1 MTRTALVTTAL
12 PYANGLLHLGHL
24 VGYIQAD
31 IWVRARRM
39 SGGKAWFVCAD
50 DTHGTPIML
59 AAEKAGVPP
68 ETFIASIQAS
78 HERDF
83 AAFGVA
89 FDHYD
94 STNSAANKAL
104 TEQFYLKLEAAGHIS
119 RRSVAQF
126 YDPAKGMFLPDRY
139 VKGICPNCGSPDQ
152 YGDNCEVCGATYA
165 PTDLKEPRSVISGA
179 TPEMRDSEHFF
190 FEVGHFDG
198 FLREWLA
205 GDVALPGVKAKL
217 GEWLNAEGGL
227 RAWDISRDAPYFG
240 FEIPG
245 QPGKYFYVW
254 LDAPIGYLSSFQ
266 MLCQR
271 TGEDFEAHLRAG
283 TSTELHHFI
292 GKDIVN
298 FHGLFWPAVL
308 HGSGHR
314 APTRL
319 HVNGYLT
326 VDGAKM
332 SKSRGTFVMART
344 FLDAGLE
351 PEALRYYY
359 AAKSGGG
366 VDDLD
371 LNLGDFIARVNA
383 DLVNKFVN
391 LASRCAGF
399 ISKRFDGQL
408 AAQLPDAAQYQRF
421 VEGLAPIREA
431 YERNDPAAAIRLT
444 MALADEANRYIDD
457 VKPWVVSSAVESQL
471 VEELLASH
479 FEGDGWTVTYPAAN
493 SHDYD
498 LLITKHDAKTAV
510 EYKHR
515 KASVADAK
523 KLLASLDYGLFHKA
537 MLIVNSPVST
547 SVELEE
553 LLAENSNLKII
564 YRPDIERILGPDFD
578 KPHADRSIS
587 EKEAELQATCTQGL
601 NLFRVLVTALKP
613 VLPAT
618 AAQAEAF
625 LAAPVNDWTDLVQPL
640 LGHRITEYTPLFTRI
655 DPKKIDAMIDASKD
669 TLQPAA
675 AAAPAA
681 KTEAVKPAAPAPAK
695 DEAKSADAPATI
707 GIDDFAKLDLRIGKV
722 LVCEFVEG
730 SDKLLRFE
738 LDAGDLGKRQIFS
751 GIRGSYAEPEK
762 LVGRSVVFIANLAP
776 RKMRF
781 GLSEGMILS
790 AGFDGGA
797 LALLDADSGAQP
809 GMPVR

>member
-12 PYANGLLHLGHL
+12 PYANGPLHLGHL

-39 SGGKAWFVCAD
+39 SGGTTWFVCAD

-59 AAEKAGVPP
+59 AAEKAGLTP
-68 ETFIASIQAS
+68 EVFIAGIQAG

-83 AAFGVA
+83 AAFGVD

-104 TEQFYLKLEAAGHIS
+104 TESFYLKLEAEGHVS

-139 VKGICPNCGSPDQ
+139 IKGICPNCGSADQ
-152 YGDNCEVCGATYA
+152 YGDNCEVCGATYS
-165 PTDLKEPRSVISGA
+165 PTDLKEPKSVISGA
-179 TPEMRDSEHFF
+179 TPEVRDSEHFF
-190 FEVGHFDG
+190 FEVGRFEG
-198 FLREWLA
+198 FLRDWLG

-217 GEWLNAEGGL
+217 MEWMNADGGL

-245 QPGKYFYVW
+245 HPGKFLYVW

-266 MLCQR
+266 TLCAK
-271 TGEDFEAHLRAG
+271 TGVDFQSHLRAG

-308 HGSGHR
+308 HATGHR

-359 AAKSGGG
+359 AAKSSGG

-383 DLVNKFVN
+383 DLVGKFVN

-408 AAQLPDAAQYQRF
+408 ATQLPDPAQYQRF
-421 VEGLAPIREA
+421 VEALAPIREA
-431 YERNDPAAAIRLT
+431 YERNDPAAAIRQT

-457 VKPWVVSSAVESQL
+457 VKPWVIAKQ
-471 VEELLASH
+471 
-479 FEGDGWTVTYPAAN
+479 EG
-493 SHDYD
+493 
-498 LLITKHDAKTAV
+498 
-510 EYKHR
+510 
-515 KASVADAK
+515 ADAQ
-523 KLLASLDYGLFHKA
+523 LQ
-537 MLIVNSPVST
+537 
-547 SVELEE
+547 SV
-553 LLAENSNLKII
+553 
-564 YRPDIERILGPDFD
+564 
-578 KPHADRSIS
+578 
-587 EKEAELQATCTQGL
+587 CTQGL

-618 AAQAEAF
+618 SAQAEAF
-625 LAAPVNDWTDLVQPL
+625 LAAPVSDWTALAQPL
-640 LGHRITEYTPLFTRI
+640 LAHRINDYVALFTRI
-655 DPKKIDAMIDASKD
+655 DPKKIDAMTDASKD
-669 TLQPAA
+669 TLQPTAAAPVAAA

-681 KTEAVKPAAPAPAK
+681 KAEAKPATSAPQSDAAPAY
-695 DEAKSADAPATI
+695 I

-722 LVCEFVEG
+722 LACGFVEG

-738 LDAGDLGKRQIFS
+738 LDAGELGTRQIFS
-751 GIRGSYAEPEK
+751 GIRASYGEPEK

-797 LALLDADSGAQP
+797 LALLDADSAALP

>member
-1 MTRTALVTTAL
+1 
-12 PYANGLLHLGHL
+12 
-24 VGYIQAD
+24 
-31 IWVRARRM
+31 
-39 SGGKAWFVCAD
+39 
-50 DTHGTPIML
+50 ML
-59 AAEKAGVPP
+59 AMKVSGVTP
-68 ETFIASIQAS
+68 ETFIANIQAG

-139 VKGICPNCGSPDQ
+139 IKGICPNCGSADQ
-152 YGDNCEVCGATYA
+152 YGDNCEVCGATYN
-165 PTDLKEPRSVISGA
+165 PTDLKDPKSVISGA
-179 TPEMRDSEHFF
+179 TPEIRDSEHFF
-190 FEVGHFDG
+190 FEVGRFEG
-198 FLREWLA
+198 FLRSWLA

-217 GEWLNAEGGL
+217 MEWLDAEGGL

-266 MLCQR
+266 TLCGKL
-271 TGEDFEAHLRAG
+271 GEDFESHLREG

-308 HGSGHR
+308 NGTGHR

-319 HVNGYLT
+319 HVNGYLM

-359 AAKSGGG
+359 AAKTSGG

-371 LNLGDFIARVNA
+371 LNLGDFVARVNA
-383 DLVNKFVN
+383 DLVGKFVN

-399 ISKRFDGQL
+399 ISKRFDGLL

-421 VEGLAPIREA
+421 VDGLAPIREA

-444 MALADEANRYIDD
+444 MTLADEANRYIDE
-457 VKPWVVSSAVESQL
+457 VKPWVIAKQ
-471 VEELLASH
+471 
-479 FEGDGWTVTYPAAN
+479 EG
-493 SHDYD
+493 
-498 LLITKHDAKTAV
+498 
-510 EYKHR
+510 
-515 KASVADAK
+515 ADAQ
-523 KLLASLDYGLFHKA
+523 
-537 MLIVNSPVST
+537 
-547 SVELEE
+547 
-553 LLAENSNLKII
+553 
-564 YRPDIERILGPDFD
+564 
-578 KPHADRSIS
+578 
-587 EKEAELQATCTQGL
+587 LQAVCSQGL

-625 LAAPVNDWTDLVQPL
+625 LAAPVNDWTALAQPL
-640 LGHRITEYTPLFTRI
+640 LGHRIAEYTPLFTRI

-681 KTEAVKPAAPAPAK
+681 KTEAVKAAAPAPAK
-695 DEAKSADAPATI
+695 DDAKSADAPAYI

-738 LDAGDLGKRQIFS
+738 LDAGELGKRQIFS
-751 GIRGSYAEPEK
+751 GIRGSYGEPEA